1 MTRAEVEGAG
11 YAYDDLSAR
20 LEQYSPRRL
29 RPGWNHVDG
38 EEIYFVANPALGL
51 WGTAERFGA

>member
-11 YAYDDLSAR
+11 YGYDDLSAR
-20 LEQYSPRRL
+20 LEQYSPARL
-29 RPGWNHVDG
+29 RPGWNQVDG